1 MILQISENAVKFHHG
16 RLAPIAAA
24 TTAVAAAAAIPA
36 SVHLDHVEDE
46 TLLHA
51 GAENGVSSAM
61 FDASK
66 LDYDANVAATRAA
79 AEWAHQRGMFLE
91 AELGE
96 VGGKDGAHAPGVRT
110 DPAEA
115 AAFVAAT
122 GVDALAV
129 AVGSSH
135 AMSERTASLDF
146 DLIARLR
153 SAVPVPL
160 VLHGSS
166 GVADEELRKA
176 VSAGITKI
184 NVGTLLNVHFT
195 EAVRAHLASD
205 DTVTDPRKYLA
216 TGAGRH
222 RRCGGCR
229 AQRDRLTVRCASITA
244 MTSVT
249 VITGGAGGM
258 GLATAKVVGR
268 DHAVVLCDVR
278 QDRLDAA
285 ASTLDGLGITVK
297 AVNCDVT
304 DRTGGRRA
312 ARNRVRRSARS
323 PR

>member
-1 MILQISENAVKFHHG
+1 MPLARTADLVAAAYRAGSGLVAFNVINLEYAEAIVAGAEKVDRPVILQISENAVKFHHG
-16 RLAPIAAA
+16 RLAPITAA
-24 TTAVAAAAAIPA
+24 TRAVASVAAIPA

-46 TLLHA
+46 RLLHDSA
-51 GAENGVSSAM
+51 DNGLSSAM

-66 LDYDANVAATRAA
+66 LDYDANVDATKAA
-79 AEWAHQRGMFLE
+79 AEWAHQHDMFLE

-146 DLIARLR
+146 ELIAALR

-166 GVADEELRKA
+166 GVADDDLRKA

-195 EAVRAHLASD
+195 EAVRTHLASD
-205 DTVTDPRKYLA
+205 MAVTDPRKYLRPA
-216 TGAGRH
+216 REAIAGAV
-222 RRCGGCR
+222 
-229 AQRDRLTVRCASITA
+229 AAMLTAI
-244 MTSVT
+244 
-249 VITGGAGGM
+249 
-258 GLATAKVVGR
+258 
-268 DHAVVLCDVR
+268 D
-278 QDRLDAA
+278 
-285 ASTLDGLGITVK
+285 
-297 AVNCDVT
+297 
-304 DRTGGRRA
+304 
-312 ARNRVRRSARS
+312 
-323 PR
+323 